1 MMKTCLEGVRI
12 AELARYQALPRGGL
26 LLRDLGAEVI
36 KVEPMEGE
44 DLRHMGPFVH
54 GESIQ
59 LAAYN
64 PGKNSI
70 CMDLRTKEGK
80 AILTDLL
87 RVSDVLLENFKPG
100 TLAAMGYPADYLQHL
115 NPGIIVCSVS
125 GFGQYGPYREWR
137 AYDSIIQAM
146 SGIAHRRGVPSGSRY
161 WPRGRSW
168 TGSPPFTR
176 L

>member
-59 LAAYN
+59 FAAYN
-64 PGKNSI
+64 RGKKSI

-100 TLAAMGYPADYLQHL
+100 TLAAMGYPADYLQRL
-115 NPGIIVCSVS
+115 NPGLIVCSVS